1 MNNIERKRFKEI
13 LDNPQKFVAYLDQ
26 DDWVIF
32 KKKEDIKGLTD
43 EEIQGIEVSFLMDS
57 RDLIMEVLN
66 ALKFKTI
73 KVIWG
78 EKW

>member
-73 KVIWG
+73 KVI
-78 EKW
+78 